1 MDNQIEIYTS
11 HDGNTEIEV
20 HFVGDTF
27 GLNLNEISSLL
38 EKDK

>member
-11 HDGNTEIEV
+11 PDGNTEIEV

-27 GLNLNEISSLL
+27 WLNLKEISTLF
-38 EKDK
+38 E